1 MLELVALYFIFREA
15 GRLAVEK
22 GYSPVRWRIQ
32 AFLAWFFGEITG
44 MFIVIA
50 YFPNQIITMV
60 IIGICSA
67 YLSYL
72 LLKQYWANLP
82 LKLHDHD

>member
-1 MLELVALYFIFREA
+1 MLELIALYFIFREA

-32 AFLAWFFGEITG
+32 ALMAWFFGEIMG
-44 MFIVIA
+44 IYIVLA
-50 YFPNQIITMV
+50 YFPDQLITMLV
-60 IIGICSA
+60 IGISMA

-72 LLKQYWANLP
+72 ILKKYWDTLP
-82 LKLHDHD
+82 YKSHDHD